1 MNNRK
6 ALSLI
11 AENSLLTFKQGP
23 KIFAKAAFGVSVVLI
38 AQYIGLVVLSVS
50 EGNYLVSLAAFP
62 VLLVVIAMWLSLWW
76 QSRTLLRSLSDGLL
90 SDYRVEQKLIENI
103 NQLPSSLKSE
113 DGKLSLSEYR
123 SHVDYYSQI
132 TERVNASISSDEPPV
147 ETLLSSRLFLSRRA
161 MNLIFVCTG
170 VASLLLFSLH

>member
-38 AQYIGLVVLSVS
+38 AQYIGLVVLSAS

-62 VLLVVIAMWLSLWW
+62 VLLVVMAMWLSLWW
-76 QSRTLLRSLSDGLL
+76 QSRTLLRSLGDGLL

-113 DGKLSLSEYR
+113 NGKLSLSEYR

-132 TERVNASISSDEPPV
+132 TERVNASIRSDEPPV
-147 ETLLSSRLFLSRRA
+147 ETLLSRRLFLSRRA

-170 VASLLLFSLH
+170 IVSLLLFSLA